1 MRAVSVRHTLA
12 TEIDDGEVMT
22 LPEKELTVVLADDHP
37 VVRSGLRALLS
48 SVDGITVVA
57 EATTGREAIDATI
70 EHRPDVL
77 LVDLQMPD
85 LNGIA
90 ATREVLQS
98 VPEVAVLVLT
108 MFHDD
113 ESVVS
118 AMRAGARGYILKG
131 AGQEDIVRAVRGVA
145 AGEAIFGQNVA
156 HRVLDLLATPR
167 AAEPFPDLTVRERE
181 VLDLV
186 ATGLGNAVIARQLHL
201 APKTVSN
208 HISAIFAKLR
218 VVDRAAAI
226 VRAREAGLGR

>member
-1 MRAVSVRHTLA
+1 VD
-12 TEIDDGEVMT
+12 TENDDGEVMT

-90 ATREVLQS
+90 ATREVLQT
-98 VPEVAVLVLT
+98 VPDVAVLVLT

-167 AAEPFPDLTVRERE
+167 TAEPFPDLTVRERE

-186 ATGLGNAVIARQLHL
+186 AAGLGNAVIARQLHL

>member
-167 AAEPFPDLTVRERE
+167 AAEPFPDLPVRDRE